1 MSERWYRVTTY
12 KDRPVPVEVVK
23 ETDKTLTVSEP
34 GWRDRKVLKSSN
46 GDDHFKTW
54 AEARY
59 FIINREKMKREQLS
73 HQMTLAAERVR
84 LALELPEEEPA

>member
-1 MSERWYRVTTY
+1 
-12 KDRPVPVEVVK
+12 
-23 ETDKTLTVSEP
+23 
-34 GWRDRKVLKSSN
+34 VLKSSN

-84 LALELPEEEPA
+84 LAYELPEEEPA